1 MNIIKSEKSPLLVIN
16 KTYKLVNIY
25 MNNDLYTKK
34 KKNKNKK
41 SPHINNKII
50 EEHIEELPKECVQEV
65 ANDTIEEVAKDI
77 LEEVVSKDIV
87 EVEDLQ
93 PTHNLLEESS
103 EELSL
108 VEELQKEVIEPSPI
122 VNKYIIP
129 PEKFNLLEALHSFQK
144 RKNRVTLITKNII
157 KVNNK
162 NIY

>member
-1 MNIIKSEKSPLLVIN
+1 
-16 KTYKLVNIY
+16 

-34 KKNKNKK
+34 KKNKK
-41 SPHINNKII
+41 SPDIIKNNKII
-50 EEHIEELPKECVQEV
+50 EEHIEDLPKECIQEV
-65 ANDTIEEVAKDI
+65 A
-77 LEEVVSKDIV
+77 KDIV

-93 PTHNLLEESS
+93 LTNDLLEQSD
-103 EELSL
+103 LSL
-108 VEELQKEVIEPSPI
+108 ELPKEVIEPSPI

-162 NIY
+162 NIH